1 MHFNLSR
8 PPALA
13 VSPSSAMI
21 ELIPHRHDRH
31 LESAGSPIP
40 CNLYLQSI
48 GSRWDTAHASMQ
60 AIHETRADFINL
72 VHGCAIVRGTIA
84 EGKSMRADLA
94 MRKFYRAKS
103 FAVEKFGSHPHQI
116 VGPAGCAML
125 LDGMDQGQEGVSVP
139 TSQNAQNCL

>member
-21 ELIPHRHDRH
+21 ELIPHRDDGH

-40 CNLYLQSI
+40 CNLYLHSI

-60 AIHETRADFINL
+60 SIHETRADFINL
-72 VHGCAIVRGTIA
+72 VHEYAIVRGAIA

-94 MRKFYRAKS
+94 MRKFI
-103 FAVEKFGSHPHQI
+103 EPN
-116 VGPAGCAML
+116 PL
-125 LDGMDQGQEGVSVP
+125 L
-139 TSQNAQNCL
+139 